1 MNELGLLAIKGKRY
15 SEAESIFNQEIQSS
29 PNPSTYLGL
38 GVCKINLILDLSRT
52 VDEVF
57 YCFNKSVLLADSDA
71 KENLE
76 NDILAI
82 CFSVISQLKDLD
94 NSLEKEKAAQN
105 KKVAFGA
112 ALAIG
117 SAMIGSSH
125 KSNAFTQISS
135 LATAGAGVGIALDGL
150 SKLGTIPEIQN
161 KINAIILEIS
171 VNLKLY
177 KNYLLYFKSVAET
190 QKVAYMNYSFESQD
204 LKRMSYLANNT
215 KALALGKDFSENE
228 AKKKEW
234 QELMSKY
241 NIKILDT
248 GKIKI
253 ELKKNPIE

>member
-52 VDEVF
+52 LDEVF
-57 YCFNKSVLLADSDA
+57 YCFNKSVLLADDDA

-112 ALAIG
+112 ALAVG

-125 KSNAFTQISS
+125 KANAFTQISS
-135 LATAGAGVGIALDGL
+135 LAAAGAGVGIALDGL
-150 SKLGTIPEIQN
+150 AKLGTIPEIQN

-171 VNLKLY
+171 INLKSY
-177 KNYLLYFKSVAET
+177 KNYLTYFKSVEES
-190 QKVAYMNYSFESQD
+190 QKINYLNYSIEKQD
-204 LKRMSYLANNT
+204 LNRMSYLANNIN
-215 KALALGKDFSENE
+215 LNPFGKDFKENL
-228 AKKKEW
+228 AKNT
-234 QELMSKY
+234 ELKSLMDKY
-241 NIKILDT
+241 NVKGLDI

-253 ELKKNPIE
+253 ALQKNPIE